1 MSCVRYEE
9 CLKKCWGLLGGTE
22 GSAWPKSGAVRLVCT
37 TSRAESKPGPNQ
49 SCGCGCGERDSSVS
63 QLGELLWCSAH
74 RSNSKPEK
82 EKKKYASK
90 AWLRRH
96 AENFSHSSD
105 FSRSPVANT
114 LLLPLL
120 CSKPLSTSQS
130 SGFSSAARPCRCGG
144 HGLPPAG
151 RPPHGAPR
159 PSRRIGFVP
168 PSGGAA
174 ILPRPGRGAA
184 PGSQI

>member
-1 MSCVRYEE
+1 MKTAYPWRNVGG
-9 CLKKCWGLLGGTE
+9 CLGALRDLPGLEVVLWGWCAQPRKQ
-22 GSAWPKSGAVRLVCT
+22 AWP
-37 TSRAESKPGPNQ
+37 NQ
-49 SCGCGCGERDSSVS
+49 RCGCGCGERDSSVRAS
-63 QLGELLWCSAH
+63 FYGAAELCTSLQLQAGK
-74 RSNSKPEK
+74 R
-82 EKKKYASK
+82 KKKCASK

-105 FSRSPVANT
+105 FSRSPAANT

-120 CSKPLSTSQS
+120 CSKPPSKSQP

-174 ILPRPGRGAA
+174 ILPCPGRGAA